1 MESNLPISVHYS
13 YFALPFSDQNSSSEE
28 ESGTK
33 RRRRS
38 HEFDESNAFWTD
50 NFATLP
56 DSMTRV
62 PKTDALKYQQ
72 HVKMLELI
80 HHGKAH
86 LVASRAELDLVKLQ
100 LRNLET
106 EANRL
111 RTERLEYQ
119 MRSQMLERQIRG
131 SPVANNPVA
140 NNPVTPKTPRSPVGN
155 PDDTNVGASTSKGM
169 DVKQEYPIPDGFDR
183 NESIFNHMAD
193 TTFQRLDS
201 AIVSAKK
208 GQEPPPPPLMS
219 LKVTPPKQDDK
230 RPGDKSKTSENDKPL
245 GNYWNVTGSGPFVLH
260 THAKPRMDNA
270 GANAVGRVDRGDF
283 VALSQGV
290 DRPFRAGNPYGRGYG
305 NAGPSR
311 FGLGQVGAAAV
322 TATGFTRAG
331 IGHGAMSRAPAM
343 GMSGVG
349 RGIGFKISPPKP
361 RLPMPVPIRLSNFF
375 GDMEPPMTTTP
386 ATSTTMTATGSS
398 SSAVAGSTS
407 SSGKSNTI
415 KPKRTRPTVTKSA
428 ANDNAEETKVQ
439 DVDSDSDQ
447 SVLRIDTSERD
458 EAFINERDEMELTD
472 YEDAY

>member
-28 ESGTK
+28 ENASK

-38 HEFDESNAFWTD
+38 QEFDESSAFWSD

-100 LRNLET
+100 LRNMET

-131 SPVANNPVA
+131 SPVANNPV
-140 NNPVTPKTPRSPVGN
+140 TPKTPKSPAGS
-155 PDDTNVGASTSKGM
+155 PDDTNVGASTSKGLG
-169 DVKQEYPIPDGFDR
+169 VKQEYPIPDGFDR

-208 GQEPPPPPLMS
+208 GQEQPPPPLMS

-230 RPGDKSKTSENDKPL
+230 RPGDKNKSTETDKPM

-270 GANAVGRVDRGDF
+270 GANVVGRVDRGDF

-290 DRPFRAGNPYGRGYG
+290 ERPFRAGNPYGRGYG
-305 NAGPSR
+305 NAGPAR
-311 FGLGQVGAAAV
+311 GGLGQVGAAAAN
-322 TATGFTRAG
+322 ATGFIRAG
-331 IGHGAMSRAPAM
+331 IGHGAMSKAPIM
-343 GMSGVG
+343 GTSSVG

-375 GDMEPPMTTTP
+375 GDMEQPMTTTP

-407 SSGKSNTI
+407 SSGKSNTN
-415 KPKRTRPTVTKSA
+415 KPKRTRPTITKSA
-428 ANDNAEETKVQ
+428 ACDENVEEPKVQ

-458 EAFINERDEMELTD
+458 EAFINERDDMELTD